1 MPAMTR
7 TGVVVVAFVAAGA
20 AVAQPARAP
29 APAGVLLVTRLP
41 AHLAD
46 AAVVDD
52 LKLTPEQVKALA
64 PRGARKGAPA
74 EDVPASVG
82 TRVKDALT
90 PEQYARAV
98 QLMAQD
104 ALRAGRGGGVT
115 PAALVAVPA
124 SAFRRYPELADAAKL
139 TREQRRRVTA
149 AGPAQP
155 NPNFGGPPQWGAL
168 YGGLPAAAH
177 VLLEPEQTAA
187 LAAFVGPFRATP
199 FAPTSP
205 VVPNDGRFSRG
216 ITSGSGPPWQRAM
229 LALNN
234 RAELKLTDA
243 QVTSLT
249 AIMNTARGGR
259 PSADASVP
267 PTPPPTPAE
276 TEAALAKALNR
287 GQLTRVKQIELWQQL
302 PPGAD
307 AAAKFDLPRVS
318 TEIGL
323 SNDQLDTLKAVAA
336 AHRDKAAAA
345 LRSAASAEELRAALA
360 AARTEVAAGVDGL
373 LTAEQR
379 TSLGELFGGEYR
391 GGGGG
396 GLDNDFGRRM
406 RVASYGHYLFEIMLV
421 SRFGGVAEDLRL
433 TEEQKTAFTAA
444 ETAYNQQSRQGGGL
458 NYESPADEL
467 AKQAAVQSKAMQKV
481 FDDNLNPEQ
490 RKRFR
495 QLCIQCRQ
503 SLNAQQGGMN
513 NMYPATGVPGV
524 ADDLKLTPEQRK
536 RIVDTGDEDGTL
548 TAAQRTELKRL
559 TGPPMAGGFD
569 FGFGGRGGGRPTPP
583 SVRLALLYAGAAH
596 ADLRLTAEQTHLI
609 AETIEVHAAELRPAT
624 TGRTGE
630 FGGYVE
636 PPQAEAV
643 ADTVGACEKAC
654 HSVLTAA
661 QRDRL
666 GQLVL
671 QAAADASLTAVFAR
685 PEVTDKLSF
694 TAEQRAALDDIAS
707 DFRARVAAVNGLPT
721 TAGWPEMRRQ
731 ALADARA
738 AARTRMTAV
747 LTAPQAAAWRGL
759 TGAACPAVAA
769 LPPTG
774 DDTRDP

>member
-1 MPAMTR
+1 MTR
-7 TGVVVVAFVAAGA
+7 TGVAVVAFVVAGA
-20 AVAQPARAP
+20 AVAQPSRPP
-29 APAGVLLVTRLP
+29 APAGALLVTRLP

-46 AAVVDD
+46 PAIVDE

-64 PRGARKGAPA
+64 PRGARKGAPT

-82 TRVKDALT
+82 TRVKDTLT

-104 ALRAGRGGGVT
+104 ALRAGRGGRVT

-124 SAFRRYPELADAAKL
+124 SAFRRYPELADAANL
-139 TREQRRRVTA
+139 TRTQRRRVTTT
-149 AGPAQP
+149 GPTQP
-155 NPNFGGPPQWGAL
+155 NPNFGGPQLSDAL

-187 LAAFVGPFRATP
+187 LAAFVGPLRATP
-199 FAPTSP
+199 FAPTAP
-205 VVPNDGRFSRG
+205 VVSNDVRYNRG
-216 ITSGSGPPWQRAM
+216 IPGGSGAPWQRAM
-229 LALNN
+229 TALNN

-249 AIMNTARGGR
+249 AIMNSARGIVR
-259 PSADASVP
+259 PSADGSVP
-267 PTPPPTPAE
+267 TAPKQQTPAE
-276 TEAALAKALNR
+276 TEAALAKALDR

-302 PPGAD
+302 PPGGD
-307 AAAKFDLPRVS
+307 ATAKFDLPRVNS
-318 TEIGL
+318 EIGL
-323 SNDQLDTLKAVAA
+323 SNDQLDALKAVAA

-345 LRSAASAEELRAALA
+345 LRSAASAEELKAALA
-360 AARTEVAAGVDGL
+360 AARAEVAAGVEGL

-379 TSLGELFGGEYR
+379 TSMGELFGAEYR

-396 GLDNDFGRRM
+396 GMDNDFGRRM

-421 SRFGGVAEDLRL
+421 NRFGGVAEDLRL
-433 TEEQKTAFTAA
+433 TEEQKASFTAA
-444 ETAYNQQSRQGGGL
+444 ETAYNQQTRQGGGL

-503 SLNAQQGGMN
+503 SLNSQQMGGN

-536 RIVDTGDEDGTL
+536 RIIDTGDEDGTL
-548 TAAQRTELKRL
+548 TAAQRAEFKRL

-569 FGFGGRGGGRPTPP
+569 FGFGGRGGGRPAPP

-624 TGRTGE
+624 AGRTGE

-643 ADTVGACEKAC
+643 ADTVAACEKAC
-654 HSVLTAA
+654 HSVLTTA

-685 PEVTDKLSF
+685 PEVSDKLAF

-738 AARTRMTAV
+738 TARTRMTAV
-747 LTAPQAAAWRGL
+747 LTPPQAAAWRGL

-774 DDTRDP
+774 DDTREP